1 MASWGLLRF
10 FSAFYVA
17 GDDWA
22 FTNLWFSMLLSSIG
36 VATGLYTSNHLSVI
50 DLDEDEDPKQDMSPK
65 VMGGTSTP
73 SFHPA
78 GQPQVLPPPPGMTPT
93 FRPLG
98 PQVLPPPPGLA
109 PKPGA
114 RRPGQFASAT
124 E

>member
-1 MASWGLLRF
+1 MRF

-36 VATGLYTSNHLSVI
+36 VATGLYTSNHLSAI
-50 DLDEDEDPKQDMSPK
+50 DLDEDEDPTQDMSPK
-65 VMGGTSTP
+65 VMGVSTP
-73 SFHPA
+73 SFHPI

-114 RRPGQFASAT
+114 KRPGQFASAT